1 MIAGKRPPSVND
13 LTCSAMPS
21 TTGLSQREIA
31 FNHEVVKRF
40 ELYNSLFQTL
50 PFYQVKDTGLLLP
63 FFSSHCDKGTAE
75 HQSPTEVIES
85 FFKKYVPDIDHR
97 EQLNRL
103 FRFIQYIERQVVLFD
118 AIEDSSFSKVG
129 RVDDTGTLQ
138 SMIQQALSSEQSRDA
153 ISKQLQD
160 FSLRLVLTAHPTQF
174 YPGTVLGIMTDLI
187 EALKSNDIPSID
199 ALLQQLGK
207 TPFFNKTSPTPVDE
221 AVSLVWFLENVFYHA
236 LSGIQSKIEEEF
248 AIDPEHQVLELG
260 FWPGGDRDGNPNVTT
275 QTTREVSALLRR
287 YVFRSYYRDFKLLK
301 RRITFRGFADN
312 LQKLENLL
320 YENAFNQPENAKD
333 LQPEMLAILTS
344 MRETLVTS
352 HDGLFVNIVD
362 NLIQKVRL
370 FGSYFATLD
379 IRQDSR
385 VLRSV
390 FDYGTKKIY
399 TGVPKGYAEM
409 DERAKLKTLP
419 FTEADFKCPED
430 ADDMTRDT
438 LDTIRLMKQIQHTN
452 GVKGCQRF
460 IISNCQQ
467 ATDILQL
474 IDLFL
479 WSGWKKD
486 ALTVDFMPLFE
497 TVNDLKNAREVM
509 ETLYNHPFYKK
520 HLQSRG
526 NRQTIMLGFSDSTK
540 DGGYLMA
547 NWSIY
552 KAKVELTALARQYGI
567 NLAFFDGRGGPPA
580 RGGGKT
586 HRFYASMGKE
596 IANENIQLTIQG
608 QTVSSQY
615 GSVETARFNTEQLIN
630 AGIVSALHPN
640 HHDLLDE
647 SHKALIANM
656 AEESHRLFLALR
668 EHPLFVEY
676 LEKFS
681 PLKLLS
687 QINISSRPTKRNA
700 SAKLKLED
708 LRAISFVTSWS
719 QLKQSIP
726 GFYGVGTALKK
737 MKDEGKW
744 EPVKELYQRSGF
756 FKTMLDNCQMSMS
769 KSDFRVT
776 AHLEKDKQFGEFWKG
791 LKTEFELT
799 KQMLLELTG
808 TQDLMQES
816 PVEKKSIAIR
826 EKIVLPLVLIQHYAL
841 NLLNNTKDEELIG
854 IYNKLVIRTVYGI
867 VNAGRNLA

>member
-1 MIAGKRPPSVND
+1 
-13 LTCSAMPS
+13 MPS
-21 TTGLSQREIA
+21 TQRLSQREA
-31 FNHEVVKRF
+31 TFNQEVVTRF

-50 PFYQVKDTGLLLP
+50 PFYQVKDTGILLP
-63 FFSSHCDKGTAE
+63 FFSSHCDKGAVS
-75 HQSPTEVIES
+75 HSPPTEIIES
-85 FFKKYVPDIDHR
+85 FFKKYVPGIDHR
-97 EQLNRL
+97 EQINRL

-118 AIEDSSFSKVG
+118 AIEDSSFGTVG
-129 RVDDTGTLQ
+129 RSDDTGPLQ
-138 SMIQQALSSEQSRDA
+138 SMVQQATSNEEARKQISEQL
-153 ISKQLQD
+153 KD

-174 YPGTVLGIMTDLI
+174 YPGSVLGIMNDLI
-187 EALKSNDIPSID
+187 EALKTNDIPSID
-199 ALLQQLGK
+199 VLLQQLGK
-207 TPFFNKTSPTPVDE
+207 TPFLNKTSPTPVDE
-221 AVSLVWFLENVFYHA
+221 AVSLVWFLENIFYHA
-236 LSGIQSKIEEEF
+236 LSGIQAKLEEEF
-248 AIDPEHQVLELG
+248 EVDNTHQVLELG
-260 FWPGGDRDGNPNVTT
+260 FWPGGDRDGNPNVNSETT
-275 QTTREVSALLRR
+275 KEVAALLRQII
-287 YVFRSYYRDFKLLK
+287 FRCYYRDFRVLK

-312 LQKLENLL
+312 LLKLENLL
-320 YENAFNQPENAKD
+320 YDNAFNKQSNPKD
-333 LQPEMLAILTS
+333 LQPEMLTILCG

-352 HDGLFVNIVD
+352 HDSLFVSIVD

-385 VLRSV
+385 VLRTV
-390 FDYGTKKIY
+390 FDYGTKNIY
-399 TGVPKGYAEM
+399 TGVPKGYADM
-409 DERAKLKTLP
+409 DEATKLKSLP
-419 FTEADFKCPED
+419 FAEADFVCPAD

-438 LDTIRLMKQIQHTN
+438 LDTIRLMRQIQHEN

-467 ATDILQL
+467 ASDILQL

-486 ALTVDFMPLFE
+486 KLTVDFMPLFE
-497 TVNDLKNAREVM
+497 TVNDLKHASGVM
-509 ETLYNHPFYKK
+509 ETLYTHPFYKK
-520 HLQSRG
+520 HLKSRG

-552 KAKVELTALARQYGI
+552 KAKVELTAMARKYDI
-567 NLAFFDGRGGPPA
+567 DLAFFDGRGGPPA

-596 IANENIQLTIQG
+596 IANEHIELTIQG

-615 GSVETARFNTEQLIN
+615 GSIETARFNTEQLIN
-630 AGIVSALHPN
+630 AGIISALHPN
-640 HHDLLDE
+640 HKDLLDNK
-647 SHKALIANM
+647 HKALIAEM
-656 AEESHRLFLALR
+656 AEASHERFLALR
-668 EHPLFVEY
+668 EDALFVEY

-726 GFYGVGTALKK
+726 GFYGVGTALKT
-737 MKDEGKW
+737 MKDGGHW
-744 EPVKELYQRSGF
+744 EEVKELYQNSGF
-756 FKTMLDNCQMSMS
+756 FKTMLDNCMMSMS

-776 AHLEKDKQFGEFWKG
+776 AYLEGDAKFGKFWKG
-791 LKTEFELT
+791 LKDEFELT
-799 KQMLLELTG
+799 KSLLLELTG
-808 TQDLMQES
+808 TTMLMEES
-816 PVEKKSIAIR
+816 PVERRSIAIR
-826 EKIVLPLVLIQHYAL
+826 EKIVLPLVIVQHYAL
-841 NLLNNTKDEELIG
+841 QCLNHTKDEELIG